1 MLDRVIA
8 LAALATLIGFMLI
21 LVGFVTDIDLIVV
34 VIIVGAMAAYDFYL
48 TAFKRSNGD

>member
-8 LAALATLIGFMLI
+8 LVALAVFIGFMLI
-21 LVGFVTDIDLIVV
+21 LVGFVTDVDLIVV
-34 VIIVGAMAAYDFYL
+34 VVVVSVMAAYDFFL